1 MINNSLVWPTC
12 NTRSYH
18 SRCEPQNNDSNGK
31 VSRPMT
37 TFTSH
42 VAKTPPLVEE
52 CLMYLRQCQ
61 LWKTINSFERNA
73 LPNIGLYLCCEIG
86 IDHIRK
92 NNMLLRLTG
101 SNTKWDG
108 VHPQNSHTTN
118 DRFT

>member
-1 MINNSLVWPTC
+1 
-12 NTRSYH
+12 
-18 SRCEPQNNDSNGK
+18 
-31 VSRPMT
+31 
-37 TFTSH
+37 
-42 VAKTPPLVEE
+42 
-52 CLMYLRQCQ
+52 
-61 LWKTINSFERNA
+61 